1 MVAVMIMELNQIVE
15 KGLEAGT
22 SDIHFIPHG
31 GGVSVHFRTGEVLE
45 HALDLEREKYL
56 VMLQKVKATSA
67 MNLSE
72 KRLPQD
78 GVLRIKEKA
87 VRVSTMRSVQGE
99 SLVIR
104 LFDQEIGSLET
115 LGIPGHQLSLLMAD
129 LKERQGI
136 TLIAG
141 ETGMGKST
149 TLYSVMKRLK
159 EEHFKVISIEDPV
172 EREVEGVI
180 QCQINEGAGFTYES
194 AIFASLRQDPDFI
207 CIGEIR
213 SRETAKA
220 MVRAALTGHR
230 VVSTIHSTGYG
241 NVLKRLMDFGILE
254 DDLLLGIGMVMTQEL
269 RRKEGRRILHV
280 EMESRE
286 EFKRKRETGQGAV
299 LL

>member
-1 MVAVMIMELNQIVE
+1 MIAVMNMELNQIVE

-22 SDIHFIPHG
+22 SDIHFIPLG
-31 GGVSVHFRTGEVLE
+31 KCVSVHFRTGEVLE
-45 HALDLEREKYL
+45 HAMDLEREKYL
-56 VMLQKVKATSA
+56 VMLQKVKATAA

-78 GVLRIKEKA
+78 GVLRIEERA

-104 LFDQEIGSLET
+104 LFDQEIGSLEK
-115 LGIPGHQLSLLMAD
+115 LGIPEHQLSLLMTG

-149 TLYSVMKRLK
+149 TLYSVMRRLR
-159 EEHFKVISIEDPV
+159 EERFKVISIEDPV

-180 QCQINEGAGFTYES
+180 QCQINEGAGLTYES

-213 SRETAKA
+213 SQETAKA

-241 NVLKRLMDFGILE
+241 NVLKRLMDFGIPE
-254 DDLLLGIGMVMTQEL
+254 DDLRCVIGMVMTQHL
-269 RRKEGRRILHV
+269 RRSEGRRRLHV
-280 EMESRE
+280 EMESHDDIKKGKE
-286 EFKRKRETGQGAV
+286 I
-299 LL
+299 

>member
-1 MVAVMIMELNQIVE
+1 MIAVINMELNQIVE

-22 SDIHFIPHG
+22 SDIHFIPLG
-31 GGVSVHFRTGEVLE
+31 ECVSVHFRTGSILE
-45 HALDLEREKYL
+45 HAMDLEREKYQ

-115 LGIPGHQLSLLMAD
+115 LGIPEEQLSLLLSD
-129 LKERQGI
+129 LKERHGI

-149 TLYSVMKRLK
+149 TLYSIMKRLR
-159 EEHFKVISIEDPV
+159 EERFKVISIEDPV

-213 SRETAKA
+213 SQETAKA

-241 NVLKRLMDFGILE
+241 NVLKRLMDFGIPE
-254 DDLLLGIGMVMTQEL
+254 DDLLCVIGMVMTQEL
-269 RRKEGRRILHV
+269 KRRDGRRVLHV
-280 EMESRE
+280 AMECCE
-286 EFKRKRETGQGAV
+286 EFKKRKGI
-299 LL
+299 